1 MTYFEMNKI
10 RIGNDRQKKNLLVE
24 FLCTVNGLRPTLFG
38 NKYIGKKMGCLSF
51 FMLIGGSN
59 RTPIPQYFY
68 LIFPNMIVLIT
79 RNAHAI
85 SFEN

>member
-1 MTYFEMNKI
+1 MTCFEMNKI
-10 RIGNDRQKKNLLVE
+10 RIGNDRQKNNLLVE

-38 NKYIGKKMGCLSF
+38 NKYIGKKKGYLSF
-51 FMLIGGSN
+51 FMLISGSK

>member
-1 MTYFEMNKI
+1 MTCFEMNKI

-38 NKYIGKKMGCLSF
+38 NQYIGKKMGCLNF